1 MLFNI
6 YTYQFKPIYQTRTL
20 FCDPDLEAE
29 KAMKSKNLVFAKAI
43 KESIFIYRNKKHN
56 VQSVSYTHLTL
67 PTKLEV

>member
-29 KAMKSKNLVFAKAI
+29 KAMKSKVIVFTTDYY
-43 KESIFIYRNKKHN
+43 SIFYR
-56 VQSVSYTHLTL
+56 
-67 PTKLEV
+67 

>member
-29 KAMKSKNLVFAKAI
+29 KAMKSIMYDSLLMPMIFLFL
-43 KESIFIYRNKKHN
+43 ES
-56 VQSVSYTHLTL
+56 LTL
-67 PTKLEV
+67 EK

>member
-29 KAMKSKNLVFAKAI
+29 KAMKSNSNVFTTDYY
-43 KESIFIYRNKKHN
+43 SIFYR
-56 VQSVSYTHLTL
+56 
-67 PTKLEV
+67 

>member
-43 KESIFIYRNKKHN
+43 KESIFIYPLIPQHFD
-56 VQSVSYTHLTL
+56 LTL
-67 PTKLEV
+67 FISS

>member
-43 KESIFIYRNKKHN
+43 KESIFTRWLN
-56 VQSVSYTHLTL
+56 
-67 PTKLEV
+67 

>member
-29 KAMKSKNLVFAKAI
+29 KAMKSKNLIFAKGSYE
-43 KESIFIYRNKKHN
+43 KSVIYWK
-56 VQSVSYTHLTL
+56 
-67 PTKLEV
+67 